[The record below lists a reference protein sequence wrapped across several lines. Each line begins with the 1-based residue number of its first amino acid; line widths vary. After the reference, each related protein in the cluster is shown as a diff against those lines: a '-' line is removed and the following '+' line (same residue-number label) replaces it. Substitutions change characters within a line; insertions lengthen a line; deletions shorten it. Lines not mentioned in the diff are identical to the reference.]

1 MRYVIGLSF
10 AALAVWALQA
20 TGLLMAFTMFI
31 LLGTIPGTHVNIPPT
46 YMLILLAALMTA
58 TMYWL
63 FRQRPAQQIQ
73 EMKRAYHEQVD
84 ETPAAVQ
91 VTQQKA
97 ESLFLAGFRQSY
109 TQTRRSTQR
118 SKYRAFAN
126 VRRSLGSAVAM
137 LEKISRPIRLFILA
151 IGAVI
156 LIASHE
162 IATWARPHAQRLAAW
177 VRKQAGYSLKG
188 TMLSAHK
195 WSSLSKKALSSLT
208 SLLKRASSVLKRGK
222 SFWIRSAR

>member
-46 YMLILLAALMTA
+46 YMLVLLGALMAA
-58 TMYWL
+58 TVYWL

-73 EMKRAYHEQVD
+73 DMKRAYHEQVD
-84 ETPAAVQ
+84 ETPAVKPAA
-91 VTQQKA
+91 KA
-97 ESLFLAGFRQSY
+97 KRESLFLAGIRQSY

-118 SKYRAFAN
+118 SKNRVFAKI
-126 VRRSLGSAVAM
+126 RRSLGNAGTM
-137 LEKISRPIRLFILA
+137 LEKTSRPIRLFILA
-151 IGAVI
+151 VGAIV

-162 IATWARPHAQRLAAW
+162 IVAWIRPHAKRLAAW
-177 VRKQAGYSLKG
+177 LRKQAGYSLKG

-222 SFWIRSAR
+222 SLWIRSAR

>member
-46 YMLILLAALMTA
+46 YMLVLLAALMAA
-58 TMYWL
+58 TVYWL

-73 EMKRAYHEQVD
+73 DMKRAYHEQVD
-84 ETPAAVQ
+84 ETPATEHVAKP
-91 VTQQKA
+91 KA
-97 ESLFLAGFRQSY
+97 ESLFLAGIRQSY
-109 TQTRRSTQR
+109 AQTRRSTQR
-118 SKYRAFAN
+118 SKYRVFAKI
-126 VRRSLGSAVAM
+126 RRSLGNVSVM
-137 LEKISRPIRLFILA
+137 IEKISRPIRLFILA
-151 IGAVI
+151 IGAIV

-162 IATWARPHAQRLAAW
+162 IVAWARPHVKRLAAW
-177 VRKQAGYSLKG
+177 LRKQAGYSLKG

-208 SLLKRASSVLKRGK
+208 SLLKRANSVLKRGK
-222 SFWIRSAR
+222 SLWIRSAR